1 MVFVHRFCSQ
11 VRLKLS
17 RQILSLAD
25 FKSDLSRTN
34 LKFPSSAT
42 SPELPKRE
50 KVFKKLLDQHFDIY
64 LLQETHLP
72 DVTQCELWEKQ
83 WGGHTLWSP
92 STNRST
98 RVGLLLNPG
107 SSTEIVSHNIDTDG
121 RVLVKLKQSDRVF
134 QIINVYGPNKHSDR
148 QIFFSTL
155 WHLVFRNVDTIM
167 TGDFNCVPD
176 VLLDKWGGDDTFG
189 DDGITHLHAF
199 EDSLSLEDVFQ
210 VKNPVKKLFT
220 WFNGPHLVGCC
231 SDRFYTPIAWRSQVR
246 NHTCDPF
253 SYSDHHMVSI
263 KIQLRH

>member
-1 MVFVHRFCSQ
+1 MVFI
-11 VRLKLS
+11 
-17 RQILSLAD
+17 QILFSSPTEAFQTNFLSLAD

-83 WGGHTLWSP
+83 WGGHTLWSH
-92 STNRST
+92 STNRSNG
-98 RVGLLLNPG
+98 VGLLLNPG

-121 RVLVKLKQSDRVF
+121 RVLVVKLKQSDRVF
-134 QIINVYGPNKHSDR
+134 QIINVYAPNKHSDHE
-148 QIFFSTL
+148 IFFSTL
-155 WHLVFRNVDTIM
+155 WRLVFRNVDTIM
-167 TGDFNCVPD
+167 TGAFNCLPD

-199 EDSLSLEDVFQ
+199 ADSLSLEDVFQ
-210 VKNPVKKLFT
+210 VKNPVKTL
-220 WFNGPHLVGCC
+220 HLVQWSTLGRLLFGPLLYPD
-231 SDRFYTPIAWRSQVR
+231 SVEITSA
-246 NHTCDPF
+246 
-253 SYSDHHMVSI
+253 
-263 KIQLRH
+263 